1 MERFASSTGLLPE
14 QIWDEADRPRCRLYL
29 GRPTGSAMPLAWA
42 HAEYVKL
49 LRSRR
54 DGRVFDRVPEAA
66 ARYCGASPPSPL
78 EIWKRNRKPASV
90 PAGWTL
96 RVMGT
101 EAFDL
106 RYTVNAWRRF
116 EDRRS
121 SPTSLGV
128 HFVDLAVPPDQEAP
142 IEFTFRWL
150 PGGRW
155 EGRNYRVRVT
165 KNKAAA

>member
-1 MERFASSTGLLPE
+1 
-14 QIWDEADRPRCRLYL
+14 
-29 GRPTGSAMPLAWA
+29 
-42 HAEYVKL
+42 
-49 LRSRR
+49 
-54 DGRVFDRVPEAA
+54 
-66 ARYCGASPPSPL
+66 
-78 EIWKRNRKPASV
+78 
-90 PAGWTL
+90 
-96 RVMGT
+96 
-101 EAFDL
+101 
-106 RYTVNAWRRF
+106 VNAWRRF